1 MIPIQNY
8 EQEYAID
15 PTGLVT
21 NIRKNKPVKP
31 SLNKQNGYWYVAL
44 WKNNKGKTFSVHRLV
59 AIHFIPNPDNKPEVN
74 HKNSN
79 RQDCHQNNLE
89 WVTRSEN
96 SLHGYRYGF
105 NTKESER
112 NFTDTQLKEFL
123 IDVLNGKNITQLAKE
138 KQCGLSR
145 LSINLK
151 RIAEQ
156 ENKLEEYLGV
166 LKHQKLKRAQA
177 VVHIK
182 HRIAMCDSNGHTL
195 QEFDSL
201 HAATKAL
208 GKSSSG
214 SISNALSRHRGQEK
228 AYGYIWKY
236 L

>member
-1 MIPIQNY
+1 MMPIQNY

-15 PTGLVT
+15 STGLVT

-79 RQDCHQNNLE
+79 RQDCCQNNLE

-96 SLHGYRYGF
+96 VLHGYRFGF
-105 NTKESER
+105 NTKEAER

-123 IDVLNGKNITQLAKE
+123 IDVFNGKNISQLAKE

-151 RIAEQ
+151 RTAEQ
-156 ENKLEEYLGV
+156 ENKLEEYLNM
-166 LKHQKLKRAQA
+166 LKHQKLKRTQA
-177 VVHIK
+177 VVRKK
-182 HRIAMCDSNGHTL
+182 HKIAMCDSSGQTL

-201 HAATKAL
+201 RAAAIAL
-208 GKSSSG
+208 GKISSG
-214 SISNALSRHRGQEK
+214 SISNALSKRNGQEK

-236 L
+236 V